1 MLKKLTEPYIMRINV
16 IRDYGKIKFGE
27 RRVTMRKTFVIL
39 AALGLFVSL
48 GGIAFADCPDYKI
61 VCKDG
66 TSHGWYGTC
75 WSWGDF
81 MCVPCHDN
89 SSVCDGHGG
98 PDCIWFK
105 STFTNLLLDFICKK
119 LHMAK
124 CIICYT
130 LPASSYKAETS
141 GVTYTFLGTIT
152 AIDTASEMVT
162 VKATIE
168 GMFFLEEDN
177 TLLKESVIDEQ
188 DIIFH
193 TEEATIVGDKTLA
206 EGDTVRIGYNMEGAN
221 YIAHTVL
228 KIEKKEE

>member
-1 MLKKLTEPYIMRINV
+1 
-16 IRDYGKIKFGE
+16 
-27 RRVTMRKTFVIL
+27 MRKTFVIL

-48 GGIAFADCPDYKI
+48 GGGIAFADCPDYKI

-75 WSWGDF
+75 WSWGDW
-81 MCVPCHDN
+81 MCEPCSSDN
-89 SSVCDGHGG
+89 QSVCDDHGG

-105 STFTNLLLDFICKK
+105 STFANLLLDLICKK

-124 CIICYT
+124 CVICYT
-130 LPASSYKAETS
+130 LPASSDEAEVS
-141 GVTYTFLGTIT
+141 GVTRTFLGTIT
-152 AIDTASEMVT
+152 AIDTASEMMT

-177 TLLKESVIDEQ
+177 TLLKESVIDEK

-206 EGDTVRIGYNMEGAN
+206 EGDTVRIGYSMEGVI

-228 KIEKKEE
+228 KIEKKGE